1 MEERM
6 VQGFTAH
13 LGGFDIDLQVRD
25 DFPLPGEIIQ
35 FLGADYSVQF
45 IIFAVGC
52 AARVEIAHGG
62 QVCFRYKYS
71 IYLWKYS

>member
-1 MEERM
+1 MEERV
-6 VQGFTAH
+6 VQGFATH

-25 DFPLPGEIIQ
+25 DFPLSGEIVQ
-35 FLGADYSVQF
+35 FLRADYSVQF

-62 QVCFRYKYS
+62 QVCSKYKYS
-71 IYLWKYS
+71 IYLLKY